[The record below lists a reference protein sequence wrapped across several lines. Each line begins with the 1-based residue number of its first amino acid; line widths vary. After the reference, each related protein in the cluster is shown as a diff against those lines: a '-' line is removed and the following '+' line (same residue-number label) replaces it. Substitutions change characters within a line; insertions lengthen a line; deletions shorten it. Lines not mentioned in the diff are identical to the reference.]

1 MSDVPESPKP
11 PPQTDT
17 GEALARM
24 AGYGEDNWRAKS
36 RRGWGPLVIVL
47 VVLLPLAAVGGIA
60 WLHVEMRKELDVL
73 RAANAALQQ
82 QSAGS
87 TSQVAQLQESQQE
100 LGSSLEQ
107 SQQELQANLQRSLEQ
122 MLEQAVQPELSA
134 ANAAVAAQAQR
145 IAALERQLQDLRQ
158 AATGAT
164 TSPLSDAEAMLRFA
178 QQRLVLARDVAAA
191 IDLYVAADELLA
203 GVEDPRVFSLRD
215 VLARELAQLRAV
227 PVVDVSGLFAQLSA
241 QARRVEDLAVAV
253 ETTATERGTTQTEA
267 VVADSDWWGSVQQTL
282 GEYFVVTR
290 STDAVLPQ
298 LNSEEQLLIRALIQL
313 RIEQAR
319 FALLRSD
326 QRLYQQALADALS
339 SSRQWL
345 SPDDSAVA
353 EFLRALEALRNMPIV
368 ADIPTVDETLVAL
381 RAISGAP
388 QIAPPLKPADPAP
401 LPDAQRPAAGTQ
413 L

>member
-24 AGYGEDNWRAKS
+24 AGYGEDNRRAKS